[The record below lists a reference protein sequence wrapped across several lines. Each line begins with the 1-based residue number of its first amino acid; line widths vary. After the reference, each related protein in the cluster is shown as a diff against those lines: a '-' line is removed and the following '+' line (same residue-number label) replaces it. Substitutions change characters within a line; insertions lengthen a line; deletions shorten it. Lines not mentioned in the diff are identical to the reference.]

1 MSSPDNTK
9 SAGISGYFETAVAH
23 EVSALVLLQ
32 LLFHDDVLCVEA
44 VSLSWRLVQGLST
57 NAHDFWPALK
67 GFISMTFHHQLL
79 QLTDSQAR
87 TLVTTLRQ
95 VIENDSLGHG
105 GIHIEL
111 FF

>member
-1 MSSPDNTK
+1 MP
-9 SAGISGYFETAVAH
+9 H

-79 QLTDSQAR
+79 QLTDSQAP

-95 VIENDSLGHG
+95 VIESGSVGYG

-111 FF
+111 THASIFFF